1 MAHLGGQVRWF
12 LRFKARCRLDP
23 TVVTDCTYKI
33 RSVVDDGQLRLLRKA
48 AWPLTQKGESPV
60 FQPRLTEMQ
69 SRTGFAVLLAML
81 AFQLA
86 WTAKG
91 TSITWDEDDH
101 IYAGYMSLKH
111 GDFGLNPE
119 HPPLVKQLAAVPLLP
134 MTLKMPALEN
144 REFKHEAFLGGQD
157 FIFRND
163 AEAILFRARM
173 AAALLTLLLAALMFF
188 AAREMFGTGAALIA
202 LALFVFDPNVL
213 AHGAVVGTD
222 MGLSCFM
229 FATIYGFYRYVKAPT
244 VGRLIW
250 VGVASGLTFASKHT
264 GILLIP
270 MLLLLSLTEVFRK
283 NEVENEGELTWK
295 RAQRFAIAFVVI
307 SAIAL
312 ATLWAAY
319 GFRYAARGDGLQM
332 NPPLAESIHH
342 LSRPR
347 EVWLLEMVARCRLLP
362 ESYIFGLSDVR
373 IMSDYYTS
381 YLFGR
386 IYPHGT
392 WFYFPAAF
400 AIKSTLPLLFLL
412 GLAIGIIATGR
423 LHRWREVLF
432 LTIPPAVHL
441 VVAMSAGMNIGLRHV
456 LPMYPFLYV
465 LAGGA
470 AWVMVESSRRWV
482 YVVAAM
488 ILFQGITTTRI
499 FPAYMAYAN
508 ELWGGPSQTYKHL
521 SDSNVDWGQQ
531 LKSTKS
537 YLERKGIK
545 DCWFIYFAEGPV
557 RMTDY
562 GIPCKP
568 LVTIGTLWLDEEL
581 DVPPSVNGP
590 VLISA
595 GTLSG
600 FEFGPG
606 PLNPYEVFKHQQPTG
621 VIDYGVFV
629 FNGHY
634 DIPLAASYSH
644 AQKAQMLLRNKR
656 PEEALAEA
664 QQSLVLAP
672 DAVKP
677 NVLLGDVLVALKRP
691 DEARPYYEKA
701 LMLAKSVEP
710 EFQLGWVPTLQ
721 EKLNIK

>member
-1 MAHLGGQVRWF
+1 MAGYAPHGACGRAYRAEGG
-12 LRFKARCRLDP
+12 
-23 TVVTDCTYKI
+23 I
-33 RSVVDDGQLRLLRKA
+33 
-48 AWPLTQKGESPV
+48 PV
-60 FQPRLTEMQ
+60 FPSRLSERQT
-69 SRTGFAVLLAML
+69 RTGFIVLLAVL

-86 WTAKG
+86 WTARRN
-91 TSITWDEDDH
+91 SITWDEDDH
-101 IYAGYMSLKH
+101 IYAGYMSLRH

-134 MTLKMPALEN
+134 MTLKMPPLEG

-163 AEAILFRARM
+163 AETVLFRARM
-173 AAALLTLLLAALMFF
+173 AAALLTILLATLIFF
-188 AAREMFGTGAALIA
+188 AAREMFGAGAGLVA

-229 FATIYGFYRYVKAPT
+229 FATIYGLYRYVKAPSL
-244 VGRLIW
+244 GRLPLLGI
-250 VGVASGLTFASKHT
+250 ALGLTFGSKHT
-264 GILLIP
+264 GILLVP
-270 MLLLLSLTEVFRK
+270 MLVLLSLTEIFRK
-283 NEVENEGELTWK
+283 GETEEGTDSAGK
-295 RAQRFAIAFVVI
+295 RAGQLAIAFVVI

-312 ATLWAAY
+312 TTLWVVY
-319 GFRYAARGDGLQM
+319 GFRYAARGDGLEM

-342 LSRPR
+342 MSRAR
-347 EVWLLEMVARCRLLP
+347 DIRLLETVARYHLLP
-362 ESYIFGLSDVR
+362 ESYIYGLADVR

-381 YLFGR
+381 YLFGK
-386 IYPHGT
+386 IYPHGI

-400 AIKSTLPLLFLL
+400 AIKSTLPLLLLL
-412 GLAIGIIATGR
+412 GLAAGMIATGR
-423 LHRWREVLF
+423 LRRWREVLF

-441 VVAMSAGMNIGLRHV
+441 AVAMSAGMNIGLRHI

-470 AWVMVESSRRWV
+470 AAKLMENSRKWI
-482 YVVAAM
+482 YAVAAL
-488 ILFQGITTTRI
+488 ILFQVITTMRV
-499 FPAYMAYAN
+499 FPAYMAYTN
-508 ELWGGPSQTYKHL
+508 ELWGGPSQTYKYL

-531 LKSTKS
+531 LKSTKT
-537 YLERKGIK
+537 YLERKGIQE
-545 DCWFIYFAEGPV
+545 CWFIYFAEGPV
-557 RMTDY
+557 RMKDY

-581 DVPPSVNGP
+581 DVPPSVDGR

-606 PLNPYEVFKHQQPTG
+606 PLNPYEAFKHQQPTD
-621 VIDYGVFV
+621 VIDNGVFV
-629 FNGHY
+629 FNGHFE
-634 DIPLAASYSH
+634 IPLAASYSH
-644 AQKAQMLLRNKR
+644 AQKAQFLLREKR

-664 QQSLVLAP
+664 QQALALAP

-677 NVLLGDVLVALKRP
+677 NVLVGDVLVALKRP

-701 LMLAKSVEP
+701 LTLAKTVEP
-710 EFQLGWVPTLQ
+710 DFQLGWVDALQ
-721 EKLNIK
+721 AKLNTK

>member
-1 MAHLGGQVRWF
+1 MAGCGPRGASGRPHRAEGGI
-12 LRFKARCRLDP
+12 
-23 TVVTDCTYKI
+23 TVF
-33 RSVVDDGQLRLLRKA
+33 QLRLTE
-48 AWPLTQKGESPV
+48 TQA
-60 FQPRLTEMQ
+60 
-69 SRTGFAVLLAML
+69 RTGFVVLLALL
-81 AFQLA
+81 AVQLA
-86 WTAKG
+86 WAAKRN
-91 TSITWDEDDH
+91 SITWDEDDH
-101 IYAGYMSLKH
+101 IYAGYMSLRH

-119 HPPLVKQLAAVPLLP
+119 HPPLVKQLAALPTLP
-134 MTLKMPALEN
+134 MTLKMPLLKG

-163 AEAILFRARM
+163 AETVLFRARM
-173 AAALLTLLLAALMFF
+173 AAALLTILLATLIFF
-188 AAREMFGTGAALIA
+188 AAREMFGSGAGLVA

-229 FATIYGFYRYVKAPT
+229 FATVYAFYRYVKAPSI
-244 VGRLIW
+244 GRLIS
-250 VGVASGLTFASKHT
+250 VGIALGLTFASKHT
-264 GILLIP
+264 GILLVPI
-270 MLLLLSLTEVFRK
+270 LLLLSLTEIFHK
-283 NEVENEGELTWK
+283 GETVEGTDSAGK
-295 RAQRFAIAFVVI
+295 RAGRLAIAFVVI
-307 SAIAL
+307 SALAL
-312 ATLWAAY
+312 TTLWAVY
-319 GFRYAARGDGLQM
+319 GFRYAARGVGLEM

-342 LSRPR
+342 MSRAR
-347 EVWLLEMVARCRLLP
+347 EIRLLETVARYHLLP
-362 ESYIFGLSDVR
+362 ESYVYGLADVR

-381 YLFGR
+381 YLFGK
-386 IYPHGT
+386 IYPHGI

-412 GLAIGIIATGR
+412 GLTVWMIATGR
-423 LHRWREVLF
+423 LRCWREVLF

-441 VVAMSAGMNIGLRHV
+441 AVAMSAGMNIGLRHI
-456 LPMYPFLYV
+456 LPMYPFLYA

-470 AWVMVESSRRWV
+470 AAKLMENGRKWISA
-482 YVVAAM
+482 VAALV
-488 ILFQGITTTRI
+488 LFQVITTTRV

-508 ELWGGPSQTYKHL
+508 ELWGGSSRTYKYL

-531 LKSTKS
+531 LKSTKT

-557 RMTDY
+557 RMKDY

-581 DVPPSVNGP
+581 DIPPSVDGP

-606 PLNPYEVFKHQQPTG
+606 PLNPYEVFKLRQPTD
-621 VIDYGVFV
+621 VIDYAVFV
-629 FNGHY
+629 FNGHF

-644 AQKAQMLLRNKR
+644 AQKAQFLLREKR
-656 PEEALAEA
+656 PEEALGEA
-664 QQSLVLAP
+664 QQALALAP
-672 DAVKP
+672 DALKP
-677 NVLLGDVLVALKRP
+677 NVLVGDVLVALKRP

-701 LMLAKSVEP
+701 LTLAKTVEP
-710 EFQLGWVPTLQ
+710 EFQVGWVESLE
-721 EKLNIK
+721 EKLHTK

>member
-1 MAHLGGQVRWF
+1 MAGCGPRGASGRPHRAEGGI
-12 LRFKARCRLDP
+12 
-23 TVVTDCTYKI
+23 TVF
-33 RSVVDDGQLRLLRKA
+33 QLRLTE
-48 AWPLTQKGESPV
+48 TQA
-60 FQPRLTEMQ
+60 
-69 SRTGFAVLLAML
+69 RTGFVVLLALL

-86 WTAKG
+86 WAAKRN
-91 TSITWDEDDH
+91 SITWDEDDH
-101 IYAGYMSLKH
+101 IYAGYMSLRH

-119 HPPLVKQLAAVPLLP
+119 HPPLVKQLAALPTLP
-134 MTLKMPALEN
+134 MTLKMPLLKG

-163 AEAILFRARM
+163 AETVLFRARM
-173 AAALLTLLLAALMFF
+173 AAALLTILLATLIFF
-188 AAREMFGTGAALIA
+188 AAREMFGSGAGLVA

-229 FATIYGFYRYVKAPT
+229 FATVYAFYRYVKAPSL
-244 VGRLIW
+244 GRLIL
-250 VGVASGLTFASKHT
+250 VGIALGLTFASKHT
-264 GILLIP
+264 GILLVPI
-270 MLLLLSLTEVFRK
+270 LLLLSLTEIFHK
-283 NEVENEGELTWK
+283 GETVEGTDSAGK
-295 RAQRFAIAFVVI
+295 RAGRLAIAFVVI
-307 SAIAL
+307 SALAL
-312 ATLWAAY
+312 TTLWAVY
-319 GFRYAARGDGLQM
+319 GFRYAARGDGLAM

-342 LSRPR
+342 MSRAR
-347 EVWLLEMVARCRLLP
+347 EIRLLETVARYHLLP
-362 ESYIFGLSDVR
+362 ESYVYGLADVR

-381 YLFGR
+381 YLFGK
-386 IYPHGT
+386 IYPHGI

-412 GLAIGIIATGR
+412 GLTVWMIATGR
-423 LHRWREVLF
+423 LRCWREVLF

-441 VVAMSAGMNIGLRHV
+441 AVAMSAGMNIGLRHI
-456 LPMYPFLYV
+456 LPMYPFLYA

-470 AWVMVESSRRWV
+470 AAKLMENGRKWI
-482 YVVAAM
+482 YAVAALV
-488 ILFQGITTTRI
+488 LFQVITTTRV

-508 ELWGGPSQTYKHL
+508 ELWGGPSRTYKYL

-531 LKSTKS
+531 LKSTKT

-557 RMTDY
+557 RMKDY

-581 DVPPSVNGP
+581 DIPPSVDGS

-606 PLNPYEVFKHQQPTG
+606 PLNPYEVFKLRQPTD
-621 VIDYGVFV
+621 VIDYAVFV
-629 FNGHY
+629 FNGHF

-644 AQKAQMLLRNKR
+644 AQKAQFLLREKR
-656 PEEALAEA
+656 PEEALGEA
-664 QQSLVLAP
+664 QQALALAP
-672 DAVKP
+672 DALKP
-677 NVLLGDVLVALKRP
+677 NVLVGDVLVALKRP

-701 LMLAKSVEP
+701 LTLAKTVEP
-710 EFQLGWVPTLQ
+710 EFQVGWVESLE
-721 EKLNIK
+721 EKLHTK

>member
-1 MAHLGGQVRWF
+1 MAGCGPRGASGRPHRAEGGI
-12 LRFKARCRLDP
+12 
-23 TVVTDCTYKI
+23 TVF
-33 RSVVDDGQLRLLRKA
+33 QLRLTE
-48 AWPLTQKGESPV
+48 TQA
-60 FQPRLTEMQ
+60 
-69 SRTGFAVLLAML
+69 RTGFVVLLALL

-86 WTAKG
+86 WAAKRN
-91 TSITWDEDDH
+91 SITWDEDDH
-101 IYAGYMSLKH
+101 IYAGYMSLRH

-119 HPPLVKQLAAVPLLP
+119 HPPLVKQLAALPTLP
-134 MTLKMPALEN
+134 MTLKMPLLKG

-163 AEAILFRARM
+163 AETVLFRARM
-173 AAALLTLLLAALMFF
+173 AAALLTILLATLIFF
-188 AAREMFGTGAALIA
+188 AAREMFGSGAGLVA

-229 FATIYGFYRYVKAPT
+229 FATVYAFYRYVKAPSL
-244 VGRLIW
+244 GRLIL
-250 VGVASGLTFASKHT
+250 VGIALGLTFASKHT
-264 GILLIP
+264 GILLVPI
-270 MLLLLSLTEVFRK
+270 LLLLSLTEIFHK
-283 NEVENEGELTWK
+283 GETVEGTDSAGK
-295 RAQRFAIAFVVI
+295 RAGRLAIAFVVI
-307 SAIAL
+307 SALAL
-312 ATLWAAY
+312 TTLWAVY
-319 GFRYAARGDGLQM
+319 GFRYAARGVGLEM

-342 LSRPR
+342 MSRAR
-347 EVWLLEMVARCRLLP
+347 EIRLLETVARYHLLP
-362 ESYIFGLSDVR
+362 ESYIYGLADVR

-381 YLFGR
+381 YLFGK
-386 IYPHGT
+386 IYPHGI

-412 GLAIGIIATGR
+412 GLTVWMIATGR
-423 LHRWREVLF
+423 LRCWREVLF

-441 VVAMSAGMNIGLRHV
+441 AVAMSAGMNIGLRHI
-456 LPMYPFLYV
+456 LPMYPFLYA

-470 AWVMVESSRRWV
+470 AAKLMENGRKWI
-482 YVVAAM
+482 YAVAALV
-488 ILFQGITTTRI
+488 LFQVITTTRV

-508 ELWGGPSQTYKHL
+508 ELWGGPSRTYKYL

-531 LKSTKS
+531 LKSTKT

-557 RMTDY
+557 RMKDY

-581 DVPPSVNGP
+581 DIPPSVDGS

-606 PLNPYEVFKHQQPTG
+606 PLNPYEVFKLRQPTD
-621 VIDYGVFV
+621 VIDYAVFV
-629 FNGHY
+629 FNGHF

-644 AQKAQMLLRNKR
+644 AQKAQFLLREKR
-656 PEEALAEA
+656 PEEALGEA
-664 QQSLVLAP
+664 QQALALAP
-672 DAVKP
+672 DALKP
-677 NVLLGDVLVALKRP
+677 NVLVGDVLVALKRP

-701 LMLAKSVEP
+701 LTLAKTVEP
-710 EFQLGWVPTLQ
+710 EFQVGWVESLE
-721 EKLNIK
+721 EKLHTK

>member
-1 MAHLGGQVRWF
+1 MAGCGPRGASGRPHRAEGGI
-12 LRFKARCRLDP
+12 
-23 TVVTDCTYKI
+23 TVF
-33 RSVVDDGQLRLLRKA
+33 QLRLTE
-48 AWPLTQKGESPV
+48 TQA
-60 FQPRLTEMQ
+60 
-69 SRTGFAVLLAML
+69 RTGFVLLL
-81 AFQLA
+81 ALLAVQLA
-86 WTAKG
+86 WAAKRN
-91 TSITWDEDDH
+91 SITWDEDDH
-101 IYAGYMSLKH
+101 IYAGYMSLRH

-119 HPPLVKQLAAVPLLP
+119 HPPLVKQLAALPTLP
-134 MTLKMPALEN
+134 MTLKMPLLKG

-163 AEAILFRARM
+163 AETMLFRARM
-173 AAALLTLLLAALMFF
+173 AAALLTILLATLIFF
-188 AAREMFGTGAALIA
+188 AAREMFGSGAGLVA

-229 FATIYGFYRYVKAPT
+229 FATVYAFYRYVKAPSL
-244 VGRLIW
+244 GRLIL
-250 VGVASGLTFASKHT
+250 VGIALGLTFASKHT
-264 GILLIP
+264 GILLVPI
-270 MLLLLSLTEVFRK
+270 LLLLSLTEIFHK
-283 NEVENEGELTWK
+283 GETVEGTDSAGK
-295 RAQRFAIAFVVI
+295 RAGRLAMAFVVI
-307 SAIAL
+307 SALAL
-312 ATLWAAY
+312 TTLWAVY
-319 GFRYAARGDGLQM
+319 GFRYAARGVGLEM

-342 LSRPR
+342 MSRAR
-347 EVWLLEMVARCRLLP
+347 EIRLLETVARYHLLP
-362 ESYIFGLSDVR
+362 ESYIYGLADVR

-381 YLFGR
+381 YLFGK
-386 IYPHGT
+386 IYPHGI

-412 GLAIGIIATGR
+412 GLTVWMIATGR
-423 LHRWREVLF
+423 LRCWREVLF

-441 VVAMSAGMNIGLRHV
+441 AVAMSAGMNIGLRHI
-456 LPMYPFLYV
+456 LPMYPFLYA

-470 AWVMVESSRRWV
+470 AAKLMENGRKWI
-482 YVVAAM
+482 YAVAALV
-488 ILFQGITTTRI
+488 LFQVITTTRV

-508 ELWGGPSQTYKHL
+508 ELWGGSSRTYKYL
-521 SDSNVDWGQQ
+521 SDSNVDWGEQ
-531 LKSTKS
+531 LKSTKT

-545 DCWFIYFAEGPV
+545 DSWFIYFAEGPV
-557 RMTDY
+557 RMKDY

-581 DVPPSVNGP
+581 DIPPSVDGS

-606 PLNPYEVFKHQQPTG
+606 PLNPYEVFKLRQPTD
-621 VIDYGVFV
+621 VIDYAVFV
-629 FNGHY
+629 FNGHF

-644 AQKAQMLLRNKR
+644 AQKAQFLLREKR

-664 QQSLVLAP
+664 QQALALAP
-672 DAVKP
+672 DALKP

-701 LMLAKSVEP
+701 LTLAKTVEP
-710 EFQLGWVPTLQ
+710 EFQVGWVESLE
-721 EKLNIK
+721 EKLHTK

>member
-1 MAHLGGQVRWF
+1 MAGCGPRGASGRPHRAEGGI
-12 LRFKARCRLDP
+12 
-23 TVVTDCTYKI
+23 TVF
-33 RSVVDDGQLRLLRKA
+33 QLRLTE
-48 AWPLTQKGESPV
+48 TQA
-60 FQPRLTEMQ
+60 
-69 SRTGFAVLLAML
+69 RTGFVVLLALL
-81 AFQLA
+81 AVQLA
-86 WTAKG
+86 WAAKRN
-91 TSITWDEDDH
+91 SITWDEDDH
-101 IYAGYMSLKH
+101 IYAGYMSLRH

-119 HPPLVKQLAAVPLLP
+119 HPPLVKQLAALPTLP
-134 MTLKMPALEN
+134 MTLKMPLLKG

-163 AEAILFRARM
+163 AETVLFRARM
-173 AAALLTLLLAALMFF
+173 AAALLTILLATLIFF
-188 AAREMFGTGAALIA
+188 AACEMFGSGAGLVA

-229 FATIYGFYRYVKAPT
+229 FATVYAFYRYVKAPSL
-244 VGRLIW
+244 GRLIL
-250 VGVASGLTFASKHT
+250 VGIALGLTFASKHT
-264 GILLIP
+264 GILLVPI
-270 MLLLLSLTEVFRK
+270 LLLLSLTEIFHK
-283 NEVENEGELTWK
+283 GETVEGTDSAGK
-295 RAQRFAIAFVVI
+295 RAGRLAIAFVVI
-307 SAIAL
+307 SALAL
-312 ATLWAAY
+312 TTLWAVY
-319 GFRYAARGDGLQM
+319 GFRYAARGVGLEM

-342 LSRPR
+342 MSRAR
-347 EVWLLEMVARCRLLP
+347 EIRLLETVARYHLLP
-362 ESYIFGLSDVR
+362 ESYIYGLADVR

-381 YLFGR
+381 YLFGK
-386 IYPHGT
+386 IYPHGI

-412 GLAIGIIATGR
+412 GLTVWMIATGR
-423 LHRWREVLF
+423 LRCWREVLF

-441 VVAMSAGMNIGLRHV
+441 AVAMSAGMNIGLRHI
-456 LPMYPFLYV
+456 LPMYPFLYA

-470 AWVMVESSRRWV
+470 AAKLMENSRKWI
-482 YVVAAM
+482 YAVAALV
-488 ILFQGITTTRI
+488 LFQVITTTRV

-508 ELWGGPSQTYKHL
+508 ELWGGSSRTYKYL

-531 LKSTKS
+531 LKSTKT

-557 RMTDY
+557 RMKDY

-581 DVPPSVNGP
+581 DIPPSVDGS

-606 PLNPYEVFKHQQPTG
+606 PLNPYEVFKLRQPTD
-621 VIDYGVFV
+621 VIDYAVFV
-629 FNGHY
+629 FNGHF

-644 AQKAQMLLRNKR
+644 AQKAQFLLREKR
-656 PEEALAEA
+656 PEEALGEA
-664 QQSLVLAP
+664 QQALALAP
-672 DAVKP
+672 DALKP
-677 NVLLGDVLVALKRP
+677 NVLVGDVLVALKRP

-701 LMLAKSVEP
+701 LTLAKTVEP
-710 EFQLGWVPTLQ
+710 EFQVGWVESLE
-721 EKLNIK
+721 EKLHTK